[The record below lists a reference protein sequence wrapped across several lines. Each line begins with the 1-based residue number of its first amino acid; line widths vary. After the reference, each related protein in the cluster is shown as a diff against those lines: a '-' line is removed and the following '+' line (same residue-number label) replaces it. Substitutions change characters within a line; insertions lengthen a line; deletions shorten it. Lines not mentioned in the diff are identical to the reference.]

1 MRKIFIYSLMLLFA
15 TGCIEVAPQEVHQD
29 VKISKNKTI
38 SITYDGTFMDL
49 YDVFVTMDSLKHEQ
63 SNDLP
68 NLDEYQKS
76 IIKMLRE
83 SKLNKKAYKISG
95 HTFYAK
101 WQEDANISYPN
112 PTPSLLSSYG
122 NEKIPKILTL
132 NSMQISSSAFHFSYD
147 EIDPESKEPTDE
159 WLEKLIKK
167 YALGYK
173 GKVSITIDSDL
184 VLKSNAT
191 TTTKLSD
198 GTTLYEW
205 SDLKFEDKE
214 SKIDFVFSFD
224 PMDKDR
230 YKLTSAPVGTS
241 CKSLIGTDCKCGP
254 FVLYSYGGYPLSYK
268 GYVIKS
274 NNITKKGCSDKDGN
288 VPSITSKITGN
299 CTITMLNEK
308 ESSKLCGN
316 KKIKH

>member
-159 WLEKLIKK
+159 WLKNLIKK

-254 FVLYSYGGYPLSYK
+254 FVLYSYGGYPLSYR